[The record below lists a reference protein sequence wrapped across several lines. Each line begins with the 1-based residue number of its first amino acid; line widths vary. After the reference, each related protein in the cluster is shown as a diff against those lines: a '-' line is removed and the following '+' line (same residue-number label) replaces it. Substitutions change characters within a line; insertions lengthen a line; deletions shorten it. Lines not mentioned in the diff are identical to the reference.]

1 MLVRDVMRSNVVTVA
16 PDTPLSEAARLMSE
30 YRIRHLPVVAGDRLL
45 GLISD
50 RDLKASAASL
60 AAGHRGTELE
70 GLDRQLTAADL
81 LRPIL
86 FTIPSMAPAEDAAR
100 LLAEHR
106 IGSLPVVDGGRFIGI
121 VTDTD
126 LLACLAR
133 VVGGEGPSSRLEIV
147 LPPQRPSLAEIVRV
161 LEGVGAPV
169 SSVIVASGR
178 DGPTQV
184 IVRLGTP
191 DAGRAIGALGAA
203 GYAAR
208 VASSGPSS

>member
-1 MLVRDVMRSNVVTVA
+1 MQSNVVTVA
-16 PDTPLSEAARLMSE
+16 PDTPLSEAAQLMSQ

-60 AAGHRGTELE
+60 AVGRQGTGCE
-70 GLDRQLTAADL
+70 GLDRRLTVADL

-86 FTIPSMAPAEDAAR
+86 FTVASMTPAEDAAR

-106 IGSLPVVDGGRFIGI
+106 IGSLPVVDGGRFVGI

-133 VVGGEGPSSRLEIV
+133 VVVGEGPSSRLEIV
-147 LPPQRPSLAEIVRV
+147 LPPQRPPLADIVRI
-161 LEGVGAPV
+161 LESLGAPV
-169 SSVIVASGR
+169 SSVLVVSGR
-178 DGPTQV
+178 HGPIQV
-184 IVRLGTP
+184 IVRLGTL
-191 DAGRAIGALGAA
+191 DAGAAIGALRAA

-208 VASSGPSS
+208 LAPQDVSS